1 MCTIDGIETN
11 RSHLR
16 RVAAATR
23 VLIQIKG
30 CSDFGAPRTRRR
42 RMLEAGKSLDPS
54 DGFNAINHAP
64 RPFAPICLREN
75 AARKFDFAA

>member
-1 MCTIDGIETN
+1 
-11 RSHLR
+11 
-16 RVAAATR
+16 
-23 VLIQIKG
+23 
-30 CSDFGAPRTRRR
+30 
-42 RMLEAGKSLDPS
+42 MLEAGKSLDPS